1 MGVGRPRQLV
11 AGLAV
16 VVRNGN
22 LCRAELAWGAAITAE
37 WAHFVA
43 LGVFAYDVGGTVAV
57 GIAGLVRL
65 LPAALVAP
73 FAASLGDRFRRERF
87 LVGVAL
93 VGSAA
98 LAGSAAAYYA
108 GKNEVLVFVLA
119 GLVGLASTLVRP
131 ALQALLPSLART
143 PQELIAANSATSTVE
158 GLGTLVG
165 PLAAGVLVSLADV
178 GVVFAV
184 GSVAFAA
191 AAVLFARVRVEGR
204 VHAAPASAVRG
215 ALRSAFS
222 GFETALR
229 ERRPRL
235 VIGLVFAQAFVRGC
249 LNVLI
254 VVTVFEVLDADA
266 GAVGYLT
273 AALGVGGLIGAFG
286 SLAVVRHRLAVPFGL
301 ALVFWGLPI
310 ALVAPRPDLALTL
323 VLLAIVGA
331 ANSVEDVALFTL
343 IQRIVP
349 DEVLTRV
356 LAVVWAVAMGA
367 VALGSVAAPA
377 LVEAAGPRRALV
389 VVGAILPLLTLLSW
403 RGLVEIDKTV
413 AAPTAELALVDAV
426 PMFAPLSIAAKEY
439 MARRLVSVPVSAGDV
454 VIRAGDPGD
463 RFYIVADG
471 EFDVLA
477 DGADRKMGGGDYFG
491 EIALLRD
498 VPRTATIRAVVDG
511 QLYALERADFLAAVT
526 SHSAARRGPRRGA
539 HAARPRRGAAGAL
552 RRGGRPARRGRVAGG
567 REASSSALGSTSN
580 EGASA
585 ARAAARGR
593 SAALRGAW
601 STAAAAGEDFIAG
614 RRGAHGGA
622 RSAEP

>member
-1 MGVGRPRQLV
+1 VNRVGIAL
-11 AGLAV
+11 AGLAG

-22 LCRAELAWGAAITAE
+22 LRRSELAWGAAITAE

-43 LGVFAYDVGGTVAV
+43 LGVFAYDAGGTVAV

-87 LVGVAL
+87 LVAVAV

-119 GLVGLASTLVRP
+119 AFVGLASTLVRP

-165 PLAAGVLVSLADV
+165 PLGAGVLVSLADV

-184 GSVAFAA
+184 GSIAFAA

-215 ALRSAFS
+215 ALRSALS

-254 VVTVFEVLDADA
+254 VVTVFEVLDADP

-323 VLLAIVGA
+323 VLLTIVGA

-349 DEVLTRV
+349 DDVLTRV
-356 LAVVWAVAMGA
+356 LAVVWAAAMGA

-377 LVEAAGPRRALV
+377 LVEAVGPRRALV
-389 VVGAILPLLTLLSW
+389 VVGAILPLLALLSW

-477 DGADRKMGGGDYFG
+477 DGADRKMVEGDSFG

-526 SHSAARRGPRRGA
+526 SHSAARI
-539 HAARPRRGAAGAL
+539 AGEAVVEERL
-552 RRGGRPARRGRVAGG
+552 SGTDS
-567 REASSSALGSTSN
+567 REAAV
-580 EGASA
+580 
-585 ARAAARGR
+585 
-593 SAALRGAW
+593 
-601 STAAAAGEDFIAG
+601 
-614 RRGAHGGA
+614 
-622 RSAEP
+622 

>member
-1 MGVGRPRQLV
+1 M
-11 AGLAV
+11 
-16 VVRNGN
+16 
-22 LCRAELAWGAAITAE
+22 
-37 WAHFVA
+37 
-43 LGVFAYDVGGTVAV
+43 AV

-119 GLVGLASTLVRP
+119 GFVGLASTLVRP

-254 VVTVFEVLDADA
+254 VVTVFEVLDADP

-349 DEVLTRV
+349 DDVLTRV
-356 LAVVWAVAMGA
+356 LAVVWAAAMGA

-377 LVEAAGPRRALV
+377 LVEFAGPRRALV

-498 VPRTATIRAVVDG
+498 VPRTATVRAVVDG
-511 QLYALERADFLAAVT
+511 QLYALERPDFLAAVT
-526 SHSAARRGPRRGA
+526 SHTAA
-539 HAARPRRGAAGAL
+539 
-552 RRGGRPARRGRVAGG
+552 RVAG
-567 REASSSALGSTSN
+567 EAVVQERLTG
-580 EGASA
+580 
-585 ARAAARGR
+585 
-593 SAALRGAW
+593 
-601 STAAAAGEDFIAG
+601 
-614 RRGAHGGA
+614 
-622 RSAEP
+622 